1 MSRGF
6 ISKDLTEN
14 ELLVRKGERNEYGQF
29 LYFEPLT
36 LVPMDLDAIEPE
48 MMSEDE
54 KRMLNAYHKRV
65 YEEIS
70 PYLSEEER
78 GWLLEYTREI

>member
-1 MSRGF
+1 
-6 ISKDLTEN
+6 
-14 ELLVRKGERNEYGQF
+14 
-29 LYFEPLT
+29 
-36 LVPMDLDAIEPE
+36 MDLDAIVPE

-54 KRMLNAYHKRV
+54 KRMLNAYHKKV

-78 GWLLEYTREI
+78 VWLLEYTREI